1 MFLNLPHFTL
11 QSNSS
16 STSSAALA
24 ILIGSPPH
32 QTMGNGTCVL
42 YCSRHCSNAGNLLA
56 QTPAGCYLG
65 PKPALITQHT
75 SLFLF
80 YELIVFLSPAT
91 KKISRSKQR
100 PVRDWTAQLHGRSPE
115 NRNANKGSSYMCD
128 NSEQVQHLFEPLTG
142 Y

>member
-42 YCSRHCSNAGNLLA
+42 YCSRHCSNGINLLA

-91 KKISRSKQR
+91 KKKYRALNNARYVTGLRNSTAGPQR
-100 PVRDWTAQLHGRSPE
+100 TATRIKVAATCATIP
-115 NRNANKGSSYMCD
+115 NRYSTCLN
-128 NSEQVQHLFEPLTG
+128 H
-142 Y
+142 